1 MEEFCVIFSHFFLA
15 IETEQ
20 QQNFVEQVATTVNR
34 LLTYM
39 QVSNEQALSHRLYDA
54 EVIEVSPDV
63 SLLIV
68 VPPPEQACSAPGQ
81 GEVLLQRPDLIP
93 LPVQASKN
101 SKKLSIKTLK
111 LKKFRSERRQRAT
124 IATGSAADAIE
135 RGVETGEMAARRVGL
150 REGQS
155 QPDTD
160 EYHTPFARHEP
171 ETVSR

>member
-1 MEEFCVIFSHFFLA
+1 MVHMGTYHKQLVDRYSRLSCIIELDTALA
-15 IETEQ
+15 Q
-20 QQNFVEQVATTVNR
+20 H
-34 LLTYM
+34 
-39 QVSNEQALSHRLYDA
+39 SHR
-54 EVIEVSPDV
+54 E
-63 SLLIV
+63 
-68 VPPPEQACSAPGQ
+68 
-81 GEVLLQRPDLIP
+81 
-93 LPVQASKN
+93 
-101 SKKLSIKTLK
+101 
-111 LKKFRSERRQRAT
+111 FRSERRQRAT